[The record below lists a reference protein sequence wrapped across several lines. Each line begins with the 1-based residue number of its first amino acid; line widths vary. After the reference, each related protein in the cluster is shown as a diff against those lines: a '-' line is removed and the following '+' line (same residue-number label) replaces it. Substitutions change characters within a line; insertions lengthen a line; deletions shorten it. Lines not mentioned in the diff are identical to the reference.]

1 MKNLITIL
9 VLVTFS
15 LPLMSIFGVKPETD
29 TPKPSNAE
37 RMYESIICY
46 ADSFNIPLYFAFNI
60 ATLET
65 SYLGPLHHNYNHS
78 QVSKAGALGPMQI
91 MHKYASYFAGRKVTK
106 TELKDS
112 IEFNV
117 QLSMKIISEHY
128 QKYGDWAKVAGAYN
142 TGRPIINSY
151 AKKASDPNYYLSR
164 WILND

>member
-1 MKNLITIL
+1 MKNLITIF
-9 VLVTFS
+9 VLTVVS
-15 LPLMSIFGVKPETD
+15 LPLLSIFNSSPKTD
-29 TPKPSNAE
+29 LPKPTNAE

-46 ADSFNIPLYFAFNI
+46 ADSFKVPLYFAFNI

-65 SYLGPLHHNYNHS
+65 GYLGPNHKGYNHS

-117 QLSMKIISEHY
+117 RLSMVIISQHY
-128 QKYGDWAKVAGAYN
+128 QKYGDWSKVAGAYN
-142 TGRPIINSY
+142 TGKPIINSY
-151 AKKASDPNYYLSR
+151 ARKASDPDFYLSK
-164 WILND
+164 WILN